1 MVDPNLYQED
11 CFVLLDS
18 SSSTEQFFTP
28 DELKQ
33 YLRARLQ
40 EYPEAVPSKVKSLL
54 SLEEQ
59 AAHLAENY
67 CELSLSGDRTL
78 QWYAVRLEK

>member
-1 MVDPNLYQED
+1 MVDPNLYDES
-11 CFVLLDS
+11 CFVLLD

-33 YLRARLQ
+33 YLKARLQ
-40 EYPEAVPSKVKSLL
+40 DYPEATPSEVESLG
-54 SLEEQ
+54 SPDEQ
-59 AAHLAENY
+59 AAYLVKNY